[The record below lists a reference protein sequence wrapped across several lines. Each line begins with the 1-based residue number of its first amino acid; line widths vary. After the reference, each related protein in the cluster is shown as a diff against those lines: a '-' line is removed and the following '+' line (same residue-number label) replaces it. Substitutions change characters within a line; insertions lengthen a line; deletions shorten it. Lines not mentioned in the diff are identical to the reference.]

1 MNQALFT
8 LADNPHKND
17 GISPQV
23 IKGFILKN
31 IKISVGLLIVLT
43 SFTLMLILSS
53 GLGLYFLHRSNNDI
67 QTLSYNAGEQKA
79 LNAVRNAILRARII
93 IDTAAQAKTHGDDID
108 EPNVQMSISK
118 ELETADQQFQ
128 TFVKIPG
135 LSTIQPEVGARMKD
149 RYDQQIAVINH
160 NANLVINTDQ
170 PQALKAA
177 IESNRNATLQ
187 TRQAWDNEYQSY
199 IDATQSNLDN
209 VIHFSNSSY
218 RFSLYVMI
226 ALLAAAGILFFIIN
240 SWMRNVLIRPLK
252 EVSEHFEYIGKGDL
266 TESIHVPST
275 NEIGLLFASLQTMQA
290 ELNATVV
297 SIRQGVESINIGTQE
312 ISTGNS
318 DLSRRTEEQAAAVIE
333 TAASMEQITSTVKL
347 NTDNALQA
355 SQMVQNAAGIAN
367 EGEAQ
372 MRDMM
377 KRMDSISQSAQK
389 MFEIIGVID
398 SIAFQTN
405 ILALNA
411 AVEAARAGQSGRGF
425 AVVAGEVRNLARR
438 CTDSAKEITS
448 LINESTLFIEE
459 GAKLAN
465 KTSQTMLDI
474 SSAVGKVN
482 VMMENIAM
490 ASEEQSR
497 GVEQIRVAIT
507 QMDQMTQQN
516 AALVEEV
523 ATTASGVNEQAN
535 MLTRSVSQFKVN
547 ESF

>member
-290 ELNATVV
+290 ELNSTVV

-355 SQMVQNAAGIAN
+355 SQMVQDAAGIAN

-535 MLTRSVSQFKVN
+535 MLSRSVSQFKVN

>member
-118 ELETADQQFQ
+118 ELETAEQQFQ

-177 IESNRNATLQ
+177 LESNRNATLQ

-535 MLTRSVSQFKVN
+535 LLSRSVSQFKVN